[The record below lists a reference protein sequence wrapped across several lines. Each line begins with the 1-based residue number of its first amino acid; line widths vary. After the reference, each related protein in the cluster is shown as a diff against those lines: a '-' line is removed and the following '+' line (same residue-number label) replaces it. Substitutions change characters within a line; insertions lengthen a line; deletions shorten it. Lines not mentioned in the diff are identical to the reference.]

1 MRNTIKKAT
10 TRKTGHPELWQ
21 FYRASEWL
29 DCALLAR
36 SNQYRSDAWKVW
48 PLTLLESLLSPYE
61 FFASSRQIF
70 RAHACA
76 LLVFPLLI
84 MVETGSIILD
94 RLLVI
99 ISDIIASNIKVFRNE
114 KGGEI

>member
-1 MRNTIKKAT
+1 MKDTIKKAIIRRT
-10 TRKTGHPELWQ
+10 EHPELWQ
-21 FYRASEWL
+21 SYRASEWL
-29 DCALLAR
+29 DCARLAR
-36 SNQYRSDAWKVW
+36 SNQYRFDAWKVW
-48 PLTLLESLLSPYE
+48 PLTLLESRLSPYE
-61 FFASSRQIF
+61 SFASSRQIF

-99 ISDIIASNIKVFRNE
+99 ISDIIASNTRVFRNR

>member
-1 MRNTIKKAT
+1 MQDNIKKAA
-10 TRKTGHPELWQ
+10 TRRIGHPELWQ
-21 FYRASEWL
+21 SYRASEWS
-29 DCALLAR
+29 DSARLAR
-36 SNQYRSDAWKVW
+36 SNQYRFDAWKVW

-61 FFASSRQIF
+61 FFASFRQIF

-76 LLVFPLLI
+76 LLVYPLLT
-84 MVETGSIILD
+84 MVETDSIILD

-99 ISDIIASNIKVFRNE
+99 ISDIIASNTRVFRNR